1 MTLVLA
7 LGAAGLVAGALLPRL
22 IARIPDR
29 PPIAVPSDREPVS
42 PEADPLP
49 PEAEPVPPELVEGG
63 RPATPIPYRDLAAAP
78 RLAAWLAVATAA
90 VWALLALARDGAAGA
105 PEDLPAY
112 LVVGLLG
119 VAMAYVDLRTQL
131 LPDWLT
137 LTAFGAAGA
146 WLTVAAALT
155 GDWGAYGRA
164 WAAAGA
170 CLAFYLLLALLRP
183 ADLGLGDVKLSAS
196 LGLLLGWA
204 GWTTVAS
211 GVFLAFLAGGVIGI
225 VLLVAGRAGRRTTL
239 PFGPPMLLG
248 ALAALLVA

>member
-1 MTLVLA
+1 MTLALVLA
-7 LGAAGLVAGALLPRL
+7 AAGLLAGALLPRL

-29 PPIAVPSDREPVS
+29 PPVTVPAADAGRPAGDAAQPVS
-42 PEADPLP
+42 PELI
-49 PEAEPVPPELVEGG
+49 EGG
-63 RPATPIPYRDLAAAP
+63 RPPTPVPYRELAAAP
-78 RLAAWLAVATAA
+78 RLAAWLAVAAAA
-90 VWALLALARDGAAGA
+90 VWALLTIARDGAANA

-112 LVVGLLG
+112 LAVGLLG
-119 VAMAYVDLRTQL
+119 VALAYVDLRTQL

-155 GDWGAYGRA
+155 GDWSAYGRA
-164 WAAAGA
+164 WAAAAA

-196 LGLLLGWA
+196 LGLLLGWV
-204 GWTTVAS
+204 GWSTVAG
-211 GVFLAFLAGGVIGI
+211 GVFLAFVAGGLIGI
-225 VLLVAGRAGRRTTL
+225 ALLAVGRAGRRTSL

-248 ALAALLVA
+248 ALAALLLA